1 MAELR
6 NQCNTI
12 IHQPLRLFRAA
23 NRFAIALARH
33 GLFFTYLRTL
43 QMSIVIKSLSYSHS
57 DRETL
62 FQHISFAIAKGNKAS
77 LVGNNGTGKST
88 LLQIVAGQLQA
99 SAGDI
104 SLAEKP
110 YYVPQHLG
118 QYDTFTVA
126 QALGIEQKLN
136 AYEAILQGD
145 ASVENFTLLNDDW
158 TIEERAQ
165 NAFAYWRLL
174 HLSLRQPMHLLSGGE
189 KTKVFLAGILIH
201 EPEIILLDEP
211 SNHLDAQSRELLYE
225 FIRRSKETLLL
236 VSHDRMLLNLLD
248 LTLELSKNGIEA
260 YGGNYDFYKEQKE
273 GKLEALETQLDEK
286 EKTLKQ
292 AQQRARELTEQ
303 RQRQEIR
310 GKANGLK
317 QNLPKIVAGNLKSK
331 AEVSTAKAK
340 EVQQEKI
347 NEIGDSM
354 RQIRTQIQEQQ
365 LLKID
370 LRKSGLHKGKI
381 LVEANSINYRYE
393 GSVLWQTP
401 LSFQLR
407 SGDRIRIEG
416 DNGTGKTTLLKLIT
430 GILEPTQ
437 GDIYRGE
444 FKYLFLDQHYSV
456 IDNTLTVFEQT
467 QQFNERHLPEHELK
481 MLLHYH
487 QFPREVWD
495 RKCDRLSG
503 GEKMKLLLCCLAISN
518 NMPDMLIL
526 DEPTNNLDIYSQE
539 VLTQA
544 IKDFNGTIL
553 VIAHDQHFISEIGI
567 EQRLVL
573 YRAKGMGAWT

>member
-1 MAELR
+1 
-6 NQCNTI
+6 
-12 IHQPLRLFRAA
+12 
-23 NRFAIALARH
+23 
-33 GLFFTYLRTL
+33 
-43 QMSIVIKSLSYSHS
+43 MSIVIKSLAYIHS

-62 FQHISFAIAKGNKAS
+62 FQHISFSIAKGQKAV

-88 LLQIVAGQLQA
+88 LLQLIAGHLQP
-99 SAGDI
+99 SAGDV

-118 QYDTFTVA
+118 QYDTYTVA
-126 QALGIEQKLN
+126 QAIGIAQKLD
-136 AYEAILQGD
+136 AYEAILRGD
-145 ASVENFTLLNDDW
+145 ASEENFALLNDDW
-158 TIEERAQ
+158 TIEERVQ
-165 NAFAYWRLL
+165 NAFAYWHLQ

-211 SNHLDAQSRELLYE
+211 SNHLDAQSRKLLYE
-225 FIRRSKETLLL
+225 FISKSKDTLLL
-236 VSHDRMLLNLLD
+236 ISHDRTLLKLLN
-248 LTLELSKNGIEA
+248 LTLELSKNGVEA
-260 YGGNYDFYKEQKE
+260 FGGNYDFYKTQKE

-292 AQQRARELTEQ
+292 AQQRARELAEQ
-303 RQRQEIR
+303 RQRQEVR
-310 GKANGLK
+310 GKASGLK

-340 EVQQEKI
+340 EVQQEKM
-347 NEIGDSM
+347 NEIGDSL

-365 LLKID
+365 VLKID
-370 LRKSGLHKGKI
+370 VRKSDLHKGKI
-381 LVEANSINYRYE
+381 LVEAKEINYKYE
-393 GSVLWQTP
+393 ADILWQSA

-416 DNGTGKTTLLKLIT
+416 NNGTGKTTLLKLIT
-430 GILEPTQ
+430 GMLTPTQ
-437 GDIYRGE
+437 GNIYRAE
-444 FKYLFLDQHYSV
+444 FKYLYIDQHYSV
-456 IDNTLTVFEQT
+456 IDNKLTVFEQT

-495 RKCDRLSG
+495 RKCAGLSG
-503 GEKMKLLLCCLAISN
+503 GEKMKLLLCCLSIGN
-518 NMPDMLIL
+518 NTPDMLML
-526 DEPTNNLDIYSQE
+526 DEPTNNLDIFSQE
-539 VLTQA
+539 VLIQA

-553 VIAHDQHFISEIGI
+553 IIAHDQHFITEIDI

-573 YRAKGMGAWT
+573 KR

>member
-1 MAELR
+1 
-6 NQCNTI
+6 
-12 IHQPLRLFRAA
+12 
-23 NRFAIALARH
+23 
-33 GLFFTYLRTL
+33 
-43 QMSIVIKSLSYSHS
+43 MSIVIKSLSYIHS

-88 LLQIVAGQLQA
+88 LLQIIAGQLQA

-118 QYDTFTVA
+118 QYDTYTVA
-126 QALGIEQKLN
+126 QALGIEQKFN
-136 AYEAILQGD
+136 AYEAILKGD
-145 ASVENFTLLNDDW
+145 ASVENFTTLNDDW
-158 TIEERAQ
+158 TIEERVQ
-165 NAFAYWRLL
+165 NAFAYWHLQ

-201 EPEIILLDEP
+201 EPAIILLDEP

-225 FIRRSKETLLL
+225 FILRSKETLLL
-236 VSHDRMLLNLLD
+236 VSHDRTLLNLLD
-248 LTLELSKNGIEA
+248 LTLELSKTGVEA
-260 YGGNYDFYKEQKE
+260 FGGNYDFYKTQKE

-292 AQQRARELTEQ
+292 AQQRARELAEQ

-331 AEVSTAKAK
+331 AEISTAKAK
-340 EVQQEKI
+340 EVQQDKM
-347 NEIGDSM
+347 NEIGDSI

-370 LRKSGLHKGKI
+370 LQKSGLHKGKI
-381 LVEANSINYRYE
+381 LVDAKDINYGYE
-393 GSVLWQTP
+393 RSLLWQMP

-416 DNGTGKTTLLKLIT
+416 NNGTGKTTLLKLIT

-437 GDIYRGE
+437 GDVYRAE
-444 FKYLFLDQHYSV
+444 FKYLYIDQNYSI
-456 IDNTLTVFEQT
+456 IDNKLTVFEQT

-481 MLLHYH
+481 MLLHHH
-487 QFPREVWD
+487 QFAREVWD
-495 RKCDRLSG
+495 RKCAWLSG

-518 NMPDMLIL
+518 NTSDMLML

-539 VLTQA
+539 VFTQA

-553 VIAHDQHFISEIGI
+553 VIAHDQHFIDEIRI

-573 YRAKGMGAWT
+573 

>member
-1 MAELR
+1 
-6 NQCNTI
+6 
-12 IHQPLRLFRAA
+12 
-23 NRFAIALARH
+23 
-33 GLFFTYLRTL
+33 
-43 QMSIVIKSLSYSHS
+43 MSIVIKSLSYIHS

-88 LLQIVAGQLQA
+88 LLQIIAGQLQA
-99 SAGDI
+99 SAGDV
-104 SLAEKP
+104 SMAEKP

-118 QYDTFTVA
+118 QYDTYTIA

-136 AYEAILQGD
+136 AYEAILKGD

-158 TIEERAQ
+158 TIEERVQ
-165 NAFAYWRLL
+165 NAFAYWHLQ

-201 EPEIILLDEP
+201 EPTIILLDEP

-236 VSHDRMLLNLLD
+236 VSHDRTLLNLLD
-248 LTLELSKNGIEA
+248 LTLELSKTGVEA
-260 YGGNYDFYKEQKE
+260 FGGNYDFYKTQKE
-273 GKLEALETQLDEK
+273 GKLEALEAQLDEK

-292 AQQRARELTEQ
+292 VQQKARELAEQ

-331 AEVSTAKAK
+331 AEISTAKAK
-340 EVQQEKI
+340 EVQQDKM
-347 NEIGDSM
+347 NEIAGSL

-365 LLKID
+365 VLKLD

-381 LVEANSINYRYE
+381 LVDAKDINYGYE
-393 GSVLWQTP
+393 RSLLWQAP

-416 DNGTGKTTLLKLIT
+416 NNGTGKTTLLKLIT
-430 GILEPTQ
+430 GMLEPTQ
-437 GDIYRGE
+437 GDIYIE
-444 FKYLFLDQHYSV
+444 KFKYLYVDQHYSV
-456 IDNTLTVFEQT
+456 IDNKLTVFEQT
-467 QQFNERHLPEHELK
+467 QLFNERHLPEHELK

-495 RKCDRLSG
+495 RKCVGLSG

-518 NMPDMLIL
+518 NTPDMLML

-553 VIAHDQHFISEIGI
+553 VIAHDQQFISEIGI

-573 YRAKGMGAWT
+573 QRAKGM